1 MPLRGQGAI
10 TGIGEAAYVRGSPKS
25 AFELQIEASL
35 AAIRDAGLDPKQI
48 DGVIP
53 IGVTGAPAEAFVT
66 NFGLPDLRFS
76 ALTPMGGASGIAAV
90 QCAMAAISAGQ
101 ETGLV
106 TGYGDMGDGAMAI
119 MRRG

>member
-1 MPLRGQGAI
+1 M
-10 TGIGEAAYVRGSPKS
+10 
-25 AFELQIEASL
+25 
-35 AAIRDAGLDPKQI
+35 
-48 DGVIP
+48 
-53 IGVTGAPAEAFVT
+53 T

-90 QCAMAAISAGQ
+90 QRAMAAISAGQ